1 MNRPP
6 RDTLGD
12 CRQYLQFERG
22 RPMASM
28 RNLCVLLREHG
39 ALAAL
44 LRSDREGWVWLMGP
58 MPEDWEPGF
67 EPRPICND
75 DITALHEFIE
85 GLGLP
90 PLSRRDL
97 LFAVH
102 RVAAERP
109 FDRDEEHEQA

>member
-6 RDTLGD
+6 PDLLGD

-22 RPMASM
+22 RPVASM
-28 RNLCVLLREHG
+28 RNLCILLREHD

-44 LRSDREGWVWLMGP
+44 LRSDADGRVWLMGRLP
-58 MPEDWEPGF
+58 DDWEPGF
-67 EPRPICND
+67 EPRPITNN
-75 DITALHEFIE
+75 DITALHEFLE

-97 LFAVH
+97 LFAIH

-109 FDRDEEHEQA
+109 FDGGVEHGEA